1 MKNKQSS
8 MTNHLK
14 KGGSMRLIQSIIFMA
29 STTLFSS
36 SVLAGIYKCSDD
48 QGNTS
53 YQAKPC
59 ADEKKAIEI
68 DVKTGSSTDLSIQKK
83 KKEKELELKK
93 QQEIDHQ
100 KLIELE
106 SRRKREAK
114 EQSAL
119 NQQLVKNNP
128 IQYSAF
134 SIPPY
139 RTDRLSDVVKL
150 YEAKLPEIEKLRR
163 FAAKKALASG
173 ECERVEA
180 SHLSVKSSAEQLVFS
195 VDCSSAKTF
204 YFNEQELL
212 E

>member
-14 KGGSMRLIQSIIFMA
+14 KGDSMKLIQSIIFMV
-29 STTLFSS
+29 STTLFST
-36 SVLAGIYKCSDD
+36 SVLAGIYKCTDD

-68 DVKTGSSTDLSIQKK
+68 DVKTGGSTDLSIKKK

-93 QQEIDHQ
+93 QQETDRQ

-106 SRRKREAK
+106 ARRKREAK
-114 EQSAL
+114 GQSAL
-119 NQQLVKNNP
+119 NQQLVKDNP

-163 FAAKKALASG
+163 FSAKKALATG

-180 SHLSVKSSAEQLVFS
+180 SHLSVKSSTEQLVFS

>member
-8 MTNHLK
+8 MANNLEN
-14 KGGSMRLIQSIIFMA
+14 GGLMKLIQPIILMICITFF
-29 STTLFSS
+29 ST
-36 SVLAGIYKCSDD
+36 SVLAGIYKCTDD

-93 QQEIDHQ
+93 LQEIDRQ

-106 SRRKREAK
+106 AIRKREAK
-114 EQSAL
+114 EQSSL

-139 RTDRLSDVVKL
+139 RTGRLSDVIKE
-150 YEAKLPEIEKLRR
+150 YETKLPDIEKLRR

-173 ECERVEA
+173 ECKRVEA
-180 SHLSVKSSAEQLVFS
+180 SHLSKKSTADQLVFS
-195 VDCSSAKTF
+195 VDCSSANTF

-212 E
+212 K

>member
-1 MKNKQSS
+1 MKF
-8 MTNHLK
+8 
-14 KGGSMRLIQSIIFMA
+14 IQPVMMICI
-29 STTLFSS
+29 TLFST
-36 SVLAGIYKCSDD
+36 SVLAGIYKCTDD
-48 QGNTS
+48 RGNTS

-59 ADEKKAIEI
+59 SGEKKAIEI
-68 DVKTGSSTDLSIQKK
+68 DVKTGSSTNLSVLKK

-93 QQEIDHQ
+93 RQEIDRQ

-106 SRRKREAK
+106 AGRKRDAK
-114 EQSAL
+114 EQSSL

-139 RTDRLSDVVKL
+139 RIDRLSDIVKE
-150 YEAKLPEIEKLRR
+150 YETKLPDIEKLRR

-173 ECERVEA
+173 ECMRVEA
-180 SHLSVKSSAEQLVFS
+180 SHLSKKSSDDQLVFS
-195 VDCSSAKTF
+195 VDCSSANTF

-212 E
+212 KN

>member
-1 MKNKQSS
+1 

-14 KGGSMRLIQSIIFMA
+14 KRDSMKLIQSVVFMV
-29 STTLFSS
+29 STTLFTT
-36 SVLAGIYKCSDD
+36 SVSAGIYKCSDD

-93 QQEIDHQ
+93 RQEIDRQ

-106 SRRKREAK
+106 ARRKSDAK
-114 EQSAL
+114 EQSYL

-139 RTDRLSDVVKL
+139 RADRLPDVVRL
-150 YEAKLPEIEKLRR
+150 YEARLPEIEKLRR
-163 FAAKKALASG
+163 FAAKKALATG

-180 SHLSVKSSAEQLVFS
+180 SHLSVKSAADQLVFS
-195 VDCSSAKTF
+195 VDCSSANTF
-204 YFNEQELL
+204 FFNEQKLL
-212 E
+212 K